1 MLLRKESILLVLV
14 MILVFPA
21 ISHANSAFFSGNDS
35 VIKGVSQ
42 DENILYNMINDMR
55 RQAKMSPIA
64 FSACLSIVA
73 HAHINDLIITKPQ
86 DNGCSLHSW
95 SASGKWTACCNT
107 KDPAGILCMKSK
119 PKEITGYPGNGYEL
133 IYWGEDNATP
143 ADAAALWQ
151 KVDASSDM
159 ILCRGK
165 WKNYQWKAIGVGIK
179 DGYAVLWLGDKP
191 DVLQKESQSIT
202 AQAVAKE
209 AAVSKPAAK
218 EIKATNT
225 APVAKPK
232 EVVTTVEVNKV
243 TSEGATTKYHLIVAS
258 VKTPEAAKPELKR
271 IIAKGYPNAYILE
284 GESVYRI
291 AIESFDDNKQA
302 SKRLFELKQDFPGIW
317 IFKK

>member
-1 MLLRKESILLVLV
+1 MLLRKESILLVLI

-21 ISHANSAFFSGNDS
+21 ISHANSVSFSGSDS
-35 VIKGVSQ
+35 LLNGVSQ

-55 RQAKMSPIA
+55 RLAKMSPIP
-64 FSACLSIVA
+64 FSASLSIVA

-86 DNGCSLHSW
+86 ENGCSLHSW
-95 SASGKWTACCNT
+95 STSGKWTACCNT

-165 WKNYQWKAIGVGIK
+165 WKNYQWKALGVGIQG
-179 DGYAVLWLGDKP
+179 GYAVLWLGDKA
-191 DVLQKESQSIT
+191 DVPHKENQPLVEK
-202 AQAVAKE
+202 AVTKE
-209 AAVSKPAAK
+209 PIVSKPVTKETKATKTHAEDMPK
-218 EIKATNT
+218 EIVLDEEVRSQVVDNS
-225 APVAKPK
+225 AP
-232 EVVTTVEVNKV
+232 
-243 TSEGATTKYHLIVAS
+243 KYYLIVGS

-271 IIAKGYPNAYILE
+271 IKAKGYPNAYILE

-291 AIESFDDNKQA
+291 TIESFDNNKQA